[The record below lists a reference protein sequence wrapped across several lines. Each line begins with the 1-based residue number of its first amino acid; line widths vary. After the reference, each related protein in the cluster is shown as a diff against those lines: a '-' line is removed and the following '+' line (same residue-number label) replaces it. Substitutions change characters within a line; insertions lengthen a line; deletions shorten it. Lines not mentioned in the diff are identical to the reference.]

1 MEKKLILINTDFS
14 IHSFKGGFDNNFSYL
29 LTCMRTG
36 KEIIVDAAIRLE
48 TIKPF
53 IKSSP
58 SAILVTHT
66 HKDHIEYIN
75 TYIENFPEIKII
87 GHPESIDI
95 FDKNR
100 FISVSDNSL
109 IKIGNLQLKVI
120 YTPGHYFDSIC
131 YFVENVLFTGDTLFV
146 GRTGRTVSQ
155 NSDVNDLYDSI
166 YNKILRLPPDTY
178 IYPGH
183 DYGETPSITIEKNIK
198 ISKLLQAKNK
208 KEFIKRMA
216 DYEKNRKI
224 GS

>member
-1 MEKKLILINTDFS
+1 MTP
-14 IHSFKGGFDNNFSYL
+14 L
-29 LTCMRTG
+29 LVLLG
-36 KEIIVDAAIRLE
+36 IPPAVAVASEANHIVG
-48 TIKPF
+48 
-53 IKSSP
+53 SSL
-58 SAILVTHT
+58 SGT
-66 HKDHIEYIN
+66 
-75 TYIENFPEIKII
+75 I
-87 GHPESIDI
+87 GHLKRKAVDI
-95 FDKNR
+95 KLGNLLLIGGVIGSFVGIGI
-100 FISVSDNSL
+100 FNSL

-183 DYGETPSITIEKNIK
+183 DYGEAPSITIEKNIK

>member
-1 MEKKLILINTDFS
+1 MTNTDFS
-14 IHSFKGGFDNNFSYL
+14 IQSFKGGFDNNFSYV

-36 KEIIVDAAIRLE
+36 TEIIVDAAIRLE

-131 YFVENVLFTGDTLFV
+131 YFVENVLTACVFG
-146 GRTGRTVSQ
+146 
-155 NSDVNDLYDSI
+155 I
-166 YNKILRLPPDTY
+166 KKIIFYLQV
-178 IYPGH
+178 
-183 DYGETPSITIEKNIK
+183 TPF
-198 ISKLLQAKNK
+198 LLEEQEEQLVRIA
-208 KEFIKRMA
+208 M
-216 DYEKNRKI
+216 
-224 GS
+224 

>member
-53 IKSSP
+53 IKSFP

-131 YFVENVLFTGDTLFV
+131 YFVENLTLFE
-146 GRTGRTVSQ
+146 
-155 NSDVNDLYDSI
+155 I
-166 YNKILRLPPDTY
+166 
-178 IYPGH
+178 
-183 DYGETPSITIEKNIK
+183 
-198 ISKLLQAKNK
+198 
-208 KEFIKRMA
+208 
-216 DYEKNRKI
+216 
-224 GS
+224 